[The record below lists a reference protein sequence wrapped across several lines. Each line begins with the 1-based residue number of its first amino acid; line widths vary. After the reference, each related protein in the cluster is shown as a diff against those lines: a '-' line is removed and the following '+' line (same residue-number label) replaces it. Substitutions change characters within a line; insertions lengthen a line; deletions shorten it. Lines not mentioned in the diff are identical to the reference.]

1 MANQLDVLTTP
12 NVRIVTYDTLE
23 VLAAAVAA
31 FKHNKGYYKQS
42 EIIGEA
48 DGHPVYR
55 HSNKDILRG
64 QFLVDYFSSNAK
76 PPVLTITDADRYQ
89 ANDIREYTKKEI
101 FNVLANQQTYAT
113 QLYECINKDTVSGAD
128 FGFVASAPF
137 YYKNSKNKDYFKD
150 RINNIQS
157 KHVGTVGAKIY
168 LENFEV
174 IKNNK
179 SVNYP
184 GWVVMGICDGDLYL
198 FFTRNEHIGRY
209 EVGETV
215 RIEGVIKDHVMEQ
228 NTIPMT
234 KLFKVYES
242 RILTAAPAQPNWGV
256 AQAIAWGPDT
266 TDDIGDIFK

>member
-31 FKHNKGYYKQS
+31 FKYNKGYIKQT
-42 EIIGEA
+42 EMATDELGQ
-48 DGHPVYR
+48 PLYR
-55 HSNKDILRG
+55 HSNKDILKG
-64 QFLVDYFSSNAK
+64 QFLIDHYSSNAK
-76 PPVLTITDADRYQ
+76 PPLMKVTDADRYQ

-113 QLYECINKDTVSGAD
+113 QLYECINKETVSAAD

-150 RINNIQS
+150 RIKNIQS
-157 KHVGTVGAKIY
+157 KHVGTIGAKVY

-184 GWVVMGICDGDLYL
+184 GWVVMGVCDGDLYL

-242 RILTAAPAQPNWGV
+242 RIQQNVPTQPNWGV
-256 AQAIAWGPDT
+256 GQAVAWGPVV
-266 TDDIGDIFK
+266 TDDIGDIF